1 MPASAEGTRSE
12 AEWCGHPE
20 SIQSWTVACAAA
32 GAIDRPAIILSM
44 ETPQKAVS
52 AELRSA
58 YDAAL
63 GGCLVVE
70 HDAPG
75 LLRLQGAGGLDFL
88 QRMST
93 NALTGLSPGGMCGT
107 VLTTAIGRTVD
118 VVQVLHRPGDLLLLT
133 TPGRAAVVSEWLNRY
148 IFFNDDVRIATV
160 PPTPSLLGIYGPGS
174 AAVVEEIVGAAPA
187 APGLFLD
194 FGRGQLWTT
203 TLPLP
208 GFQLLAEGGMSP
220 GERRSWEGRSF
231 GPSGLLAY
239 EAIRVERGVPAV
251 GKEID
256 EDVIPLEVGLWD
268 LVSFSKG
275 CYIGQEVI
283 ARMESRS
290 RIARG
295 LVGLRLDRLEEM
307 PQQVLLGG
315 QAIGRATSAALSPR
329 FGPIGLAL
337 VRAAAAESGPG
348 ELVLSPSGGAVA
360 IRPLPFDDTHA

>member
-1 MPASAEGTRSE
+1 VEKSQAGASA
-12 AEWCGHPE
+12 
-20 SIQSWTVACAAA
+20 Q
-32 GAIDRPAIILSM
+32 L
-44 ETPQKAVS
+44 Q
-52 AELRSA
+52 SA
-58 YDAAL
+58 YQAAL

-70 HDAPG
+70 HEAPG
-75 LLRLQGAGGLDFL
+75 LLRLEGANGLDFL

-93 NALTGLSPGGMCGT
+93 NELTSLAPGGMCGT

-118 VVQVLHRPGDLLLLT
+118 VVQILHQPGDLLLLT
-133 TPGRAAVVSEWLNRY
+133 TPGRAAVVREWLNRY
-148 IFFNDDVRIATV
+148 IFFNDDVQIATV
-160 PPTPSLLGIYGPGS
+160 APTSSLHGIYGPGS
-174 AAVVEEIVGAAPA
+174 AAVVEEIVGAAT
-187 APGLFLD
+187 APGSFLE
-194 FGRGQLWTT
+194 FGQGQLWAT

-208 GFQLLAEGGMSP
+208 GFQILAEGGMMT
-220 GERRSWEGRSF
+220 GARQSWERHSF

-256 EDVIPLEVGLWD
+256 DDVIPLEVGLWD

-295 LVGLRLDRLEEM
+295 LVGLRMDRVVEM

-337 VRAAAAESGPG
+337 VRAAAAESTPG
-348 ELVLSPSGGAVA
+348 ELVLSPSGGSAA
-360 IRPLPFDDTHA
+360 IRPLPFDDASP

>member
-1 MPASAEGTRSE
+1 VEKSQVAASALFE
-12 AEWCGHPE
+12 
-20 SIQSWTVACAAA
+20 
-32 GAIDRPAIILSM
+32 
-44 ETPQKAVS
+44 
-52 AELRSA
+52 SA
-58 YDAAL
+58 YQAAL

-75 LLRLQGAGGLDFL
+75 LLRLQGANGLDFL

-93 NALTGLSPGGMCGT
+93 NELTGLAPGGMCGT

-118 VVQVLHRPGDLLLLT
+118 VVQILHRPGDLLLLT
-133 TPGRAAVVSEWLNRY
+133 TPGRAAVVREWLNRY

-160 PPTPSLLGIYGPGS
+160 APTPSLHGIYGPGS
-174 AAVVEEIVGAAPA
+174 AAVVEEIVGAATA
-187 APGLFLD
+187 APGSFLD
-194 FGRGQLWTT
+194 FGQGQLWAT
-203 TLPLP
+203 TLPLS
-208 GFQLLAEGGMSP
+208 GFQILAEGGMMT
-220 GERRSWEGRSF
+220 GARQSWERHSF

-251 GKEID
+251 GNEID
-256 EDVIPLEVGLWD
+256 DDVIPLEVGLWD

-295 LVGLRLDRLEEM
+295 LVGLRMDRVVEM

-337 VRAAAAESGPG
+337 VRTAAAESSPG
-348 ELVLSPSGGAVA
+348 ELVLSPSGGAVV
-360 IRPLPFDDTHA
+360 IGPLPFDDASP